1 MRLKTLFLFFLI
13 GSTPLLAQKQQIINI
28 HNRNTTSLNGFWEFL
43 IDPYDNGLL
52 NYRLQPFDEMEN
64 PPKSAFFTDS
74 KPSDKTE
81 LLEYDW
87 DTSPTIEVPGDWN
100 HQHPKL
106 EYYEGT
112 IWYRKKFN
120 YQKNATSN
128 RVFIHFGAV
137 NYYTK
142 VFLNGTKVGEHTG
155 GFTPFQFEITDLLE
169 DENSVV
175 LYVNNKRLPEGVP
188 TVNTDWYNYG
198 GITRDVLL
206 LETPNEF
213 ISDYFI
219 QLDPNNN
226 QQIQGY
232 IESYQSSSNQNVTIS
247 IPELELSKNVTL
259 EDGTKELQMSTHRI
273 EYWSPDNPKLYE
285 VIISNGHESIH
296 DYIGFRT
303 ISTQGSDILLNG
315 ESIFLNGISIHEE
328 NPFRV
333 SRAWSDADAK
343 LLLGWAKEL
352 GCNFVR
358 LAHYPHNEHMIRK
371 ANELGLMVWEEVP
384 VYWTIHWE
392 NNSTYENAKSQLQAM
407 IHRDK
412 NSAATIIWS
421 LANETPVSE
430 ARNDFLYRLSEI
442 ARSMDNT
449 RLLSAAMEVHS
460 KGNPNEFIVED
471 KLAEFVDIVSF
482 NEYVGWYNGLPDKLI
497 HSSWNIPYDK
507 PVFISEFGAGAKAGF
522 HADSLTR
529 FSEEYQADLY
539 QKTLIALE
547 GIENLR
553 GMSPWILV
561 DFKSP
566 RRQLAV
572 IQDGWNRKGL
582 LGNNG
587 EKKLAYYI
595 LQNYYHQKIKM
606 FNQ

>member
-259 EDGTKELQMSTHRI
+259 EDGTKELQMSTDRI

-333 SRAWSDADAK
+333 SRAWSEADAE

-430 ARNDFLYRLSEI
+430 ARNDFLYRLSEV

-522 HADSLTR
+522 YADSLTR

-595 LQNYYHQKIKM
+595 LQNYYHQKIKT

>member
-1 MRLKTLFLFFLI
+1 MTKWKILQNLHFL
-13 GSTPLLAQKQQIINI
+13 QI
-28 HNRNTTSLNGFWEFL
+28 LNHL
-43 IDPYDNGLL
+43 
-52 NYRLQPFDEMEN
+52 
-64 PPKSAFFTDS
+64 
-74 KPSDKTE
+74 DKTE

-259 EDGTKELQMSTHRI
+259 EDGTKELQMSTDRI

-296 DYIGFRT
+296 DYEDFERSQHKDLT
-303 ISTQGSDILLNG
+303 FSLMV
-315 ESIFLNGISIHEE
+315 ESIFSQ
-328 NPFRV
+328 
-333 SRAWSDADAK
+333 W
-343 LLLGWAKEL
+343 
-352 GCNFVR
+352 NF
-358 LAHYPHNEHMIRK
+358 
-371 ANELGLMVWEEVP
+371 
-384 VYWTIHWE
+384 
-392 NNSTYENAKSQLQAM
+392 NS
-407 IHRDK
+407 
-412 NSAATIIWS
+412 
-421 LANETPVSE
+421 
-430 ARNDFLYRLSEI
+430 
-442 ARSMDNT
+442 
-449 RLLSAAMEVHS
+449 
-460 KGNPNEFIVED
+460 
-471 KLAEFVDIVSF
+471 
-482 NEYVGWYNGLPDKLI
+482 
-497 HSSWNIPYDK
+497 
-507 PVFISEFGAGAKAGF
+507 
-522 HADSLTR
+522 
-529 FSEEYQADLY
+529 
-539 QKTLIALE
+539 
-547 GIENLR
+547 
-553 GMSPWILV
+553 
-561 DFKSP
+561 
-566 RRQLAV
+566 
-572 IQDGWNRKGL
+572 
-582 LGNNG
+582 
-587 EKKLAYYI
+587 
-595 LQNYYHQKIKM
+595 
-606 FNQ
+606 